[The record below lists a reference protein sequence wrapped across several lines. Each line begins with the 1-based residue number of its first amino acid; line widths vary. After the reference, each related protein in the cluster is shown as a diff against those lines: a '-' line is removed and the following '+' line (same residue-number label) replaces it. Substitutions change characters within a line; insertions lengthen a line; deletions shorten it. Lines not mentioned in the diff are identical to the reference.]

1 MAREPVGIE
10 RDVERAET
18 AALLGDGGDASGDA
32 RTRARGGT
40 RRGATRTAMA
50 VGGACALAAVRVD
63 RGVDA
68 PECDAAGGVAT
79 GAGGGVGDAS
89 DGSARG
95 GGVDRA
101 VGDDVGGEGAVGVGG
116 GDGGD
121 ADADADDG
129 AQSAAVADSQ
139 RDV

>member
-1 MAREPVGIE
+1 MGIE

-50 VGGACALAAVRVD
+50 VGGACALAACASI
-63 RGVDA
+63 GVWTHRSETLQEA
-68 PECDAAGGVAT
+68 WRPVPGEELAMRAT
-79 GAGGGVGDAS
+79 GARG
-89 DGSARG
+89 G

-101 VGDDVGGEGAVGVGG
+101 VGDEVGGEGAVGVGG